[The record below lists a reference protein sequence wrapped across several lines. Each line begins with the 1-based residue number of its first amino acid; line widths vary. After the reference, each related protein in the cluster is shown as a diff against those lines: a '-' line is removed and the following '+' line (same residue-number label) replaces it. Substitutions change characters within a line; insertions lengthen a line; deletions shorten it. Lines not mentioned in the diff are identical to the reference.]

1 MKKLYTYKDFINN
14 NVNESFDEI
23 HNNIEDLLLNEIQSN
38 WSSEETKSMYDLTK
52 DNVYEKLKEKFF
64 NRIDI
69 ILTKDENL
77 FDPNKISAYGN
88 YYDEK
93 MNITLD
99 KKTNQKYKD
108 VSKIIKDTWGKIFEK
123 LSFTNELQSAYD
135 TFKNDGKFIS
145 SVKSQYKSSYEF
157 LDNYVYKNK
166 REGINTDNEI
176 LKQKINDGF
185 LNSYENSIFYKEKTN
200 LILDNSILD
209 DKNYTN
215 TIKMLKELV
224 KGNVQ
229 VYPNVDEDLKNEFK
243 LYYTHYHLWVFANI
257 IMTGKSVTASKTNVI
272 SKSVK
277 PSSTQT
283 TSTKPQRDRILVD
296 RNRVGEELSGL

>member
-52 DNVYEKLKEKFF
+52 DNVYEKLKGKFF

-77 FDPNKISAYGN
+77 FDPTKIAPFGN
-88 YYDEK
+88 YYDWK
-93 MNITLD
+93 MNHTLD
-99 KKTNQKYKD
+99 KKNKYKD
-108 VSKIIKDTWGKIFEK
+108 LSKIIKDTWGKIFEK
-123 LSFTNELQSAYD
+123 LSFTEELQLAYD
-135 TFKNDGKFIS
+135 TFQKDGKFIS
-145 SVKSQYKSSYEF
+145 YVKSKYKSSYEF
-157 LDNYVYKNK
+157 LDNFVYKK
-166 REGINTDNEI
+166 DRVDFTSDNDK
-176 LKQKINDGF
+176 LNQKINNGY
-185 LNSYENSIFYKEKTN
+185 LNSYENKMFYQEKTN
-200 LILDNSILD
+200 AILKTSILKD
-209 DKNYTN
+209 ENYTN
-215 TIKMLKELV
+215 TIKMLKTI
-224 KGNVQ
+224 KNDGVQ
-229 VYPNVDEDLKNEFK
+229 VYPNIDADLENEFK

-257 IMTGKSVTASKTNVI
+257 IMTGKSVTPSKTNVI
-272 SKSVK
+272 SKSGK

-296 RNRVGEELSGL
+296 RNRVGEELFGL